1 MSRHIQTAD
10 PESRKLNNLTQ
21 NGKLILTY
29 IKEKAV
35 ALLLRDDMLIS
46 VQVIDNT
53 DTLQVGEVYI
63 GKISVID
70 SETNSPIVI
79 DWRAPFSS
87 LFYDF
92 DKNVNTALNASFTD
106 ARGWLSG
113 ISVG

>member
-63 GKISVID
+63 GKIK
-70 SETNSPIVI
+70 NSTQVRIPG
-79 DWRAPFSS
+79 FFG
-87 LFYDF
+87 FYHRNLPSIQ
-92 DKNVNTALNASFTD
+92 KHTD
-106 ARGWLSG
+106 
-113 ISVG
+113 II